1 MLKRAALLLLA
12 VPVQAMNVAMAGHF
26 LNLVNPQDSAMLDV
40 APIEQAAEE
49 YECPYAQSEPY
60 TSVHIGSDGSVS
72 VYYGSEGYDTYG
84 EEAEEETAEEDIQ
97 ALE

>member
-26 LNLVNPQDSAMLDV
+26 LNLFNLTDSAAIDV
-40 APIEQAAEE
+40 VPMEQAAEE

-72 VYYGSEGYDTYG
+72 VYYGSGGYDTYG
-84 EEAEEETAEEDIQ
+84 EDEEEMADEE
-97 ALE
+97 LEARE